1 LARRQAVL
9 NPENTIS
16 SAKRFIGRRYNEG
29 QDEIKNV
36 PFKVVSGPNNAV
48 RFEIQGK
55 PYAPEE
61 IAAMVLRKL
70 VADAA
75 TYLGEKITEA
85 VITVPAGAIPKDG
98 PSAGITMATALA
110 AVYTGL
116 PVRSD
121 TAMTGEMTLT
131 GLVLPI
137 GGVKEKVLAARGAD
151 LHRVI
156 LLIGNAKDLHELP
169 ETVQVEMEFLF
180 AECSEDVCVAA
191 IPELAER
198 LAITVAA

>member
-1 LARRQAVL
+1 
-9 NPENTIS
+9 
-16 SAKRFIGRRYNEG
+16 
-29 QDEIKNV
+29 
-36 PFKVVSGPNNAV
+36 
-48 RFEIQGK
+48 
-55 PYAPEE
+55 
-61 IAAMVLRKL
+61 
-70 VADAA
+70 
-75 TYLGEKITEA
+75 
-85 VITVPAGAIPKDG
+85 
-98 PSAGITMATALA
+98 ITMATALA

-169 ETVQVEMEFLF
+169 ETVRVEMEVLF
-180 AECSEDVCVAA
+180 AECIEDVCAAA